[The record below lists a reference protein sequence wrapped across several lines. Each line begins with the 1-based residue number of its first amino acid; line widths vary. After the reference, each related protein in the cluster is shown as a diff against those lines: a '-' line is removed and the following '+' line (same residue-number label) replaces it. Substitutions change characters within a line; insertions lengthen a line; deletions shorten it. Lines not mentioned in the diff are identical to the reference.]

1 MASIKDL
8 KKDINYVLGD
18 IIEAVYLWEAATS
31 NLDSKEG
38 SALIDQAIEVFDS
51 LIAQVNEKKVDNRPA
66 HLKAVKKELE
76 TKATELVTSLNK
88 LSA

>member
-1 MASIKDL
+1 MASIKNL

-18 IIEAVYLWEAATS
+18 IIEAVYLWEAATN

-38 SALIDQAIEVFDS
+38 SALIDLAIESFDS
-51 LIAQVNEKKVDNRPA
+51 LIAQVNDKKVENRQS
-66 HLKAVKKELE
+66 HLKIVKGSLE
-76 TKATELVTSLNK
+76 TKATELVTALNK

>member
-1 MASIKDL
+1 MASIQNL

-18 IIEAVYLWEAATS
+18 IIEAVYLWEAATQ

-51 LIAQVNEKKVDNRPA
+51 LIAQVNNKKVENRKA
-66 HLKAVKKELE
+66 HLKEVRANLE
-76 TKATELVTSLNK
+76 IKATELVTQLNQ

>member
-18 IIEAVYLWEAATS
+18 IIEAVYLWEAATN

-38 SALIDQAIEVFDS
+38 SALIDSAIEAFDS
-51 LIAQVNEKKVDNRPA
+51 LIAQVNEKKVENRPA
-66 HLKAVKKELE
+66 HLKSVKKELE